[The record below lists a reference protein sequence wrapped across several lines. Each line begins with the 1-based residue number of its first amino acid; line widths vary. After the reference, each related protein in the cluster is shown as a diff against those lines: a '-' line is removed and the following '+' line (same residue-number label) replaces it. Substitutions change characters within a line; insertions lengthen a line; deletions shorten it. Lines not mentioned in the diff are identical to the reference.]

1 MARKDWKTRRGNLM
15 AEACPSRLVLKRMTN
30 RWAILVL
37 IALQPGTR
45 RFSDLRRTVGGI
57 SERMLSQTLQ
67 GLERDG
73 LVERKAYQI
82 VPPHVEYTL
91 TELGNEAASQVR
103 ALADWI
109 ETSLPV
115 IAKHWELHGTMPQ
128 GED

>member
-1 MARKDWKTRRGNLM
+1 M
-15 AEACPSRLVLKRMTN
+15 
-30 RWAILVL
+30 

-91 TELGNEAASQVR
+91 TEMGNDAASKVR
-103 ALADWI
+103 ELADWI

-115 IAKHWELHGTMPQ
+115 IAKHWDVHGTMPQ
-128 GED
+128 DED